1 MDRAELSRI
10 LGLPE
15 LASQLERVDGLMLAD
30 FSGSVLKD
38 SAARLLQRGGK
49 RLRPAMLIAAAA
61 LGKDYGE
68 EKVLAA
74 AAGVE
79 LIHQASLAHDAI
91 TDDGLSETG
100 LNLALLSGDRLMAVG
115 FSLAA
120 AADGWAVEQLAAAV
134 QKMADGQAL
143 QLERRYRADTADAFY
158 LKTIEY
164 KTASLFGAA
173 LLIGGRLG
181 GLSPAALK
189 ALGSYGAAFGT
200 AFQIADDIAD
210 GEFGPDRLPGAK
222 TAVRRRFELAQAALN
237 ALPKSRVGQGLAS
250 LAAWYLD
257 RLR

>member
-134 QKMADGQAL
+134 Q
-143 QLERRYRADTADAFY
+143 
-158 LKTIEY
+158 
-164 KTASLFGAA
+164 
-173 LLIGGRLG
+173 
-181 GLSPAALK
+181 
-189 ALGSYGAAFGT
+189 
-200 AFQIADDIAD
+200 
-210 GEFGPDRLPGAK
+210 
-222 TAVRRRFELAQAALN
+222 
-237 ALPKSRVGQGLAS
+237 
-250 LAAWYLD
+250 
-257 RLR
+257 